1 MEHPTIQQVVNIDL
15 AAPNEEISEEGTR
28 YVYNLA
34 PELDIVKLEL
44 VFKAGRKFE
53 WKPLVSK
60 LTANMLK
67 LGTETL
73 SSEAFAEQF
82 EYFGTE
88 LKLREG
94 FNFISFSVS
103 FVKRHF
109 ETITDLII
117 QCVTQPLF
125 SETEFDKLK
134 RRLSQQLKV
143 SLKKSDVV
151 AFRLFTEA
159 IFGSDHPYGYN
170 TTNEAIQSV
179 AISDVKDFFGKA
191 YNAANCTVF
200 IHGGLDREDLNRFKQ
215 KMTSMQQGEPIQSTS
230 ALAVFE
236 RKEPLVIRKAISA
249 NNIQSS
255 IRIGSR
261 LFARSHKDWNDYYL
275 LNMILGGYF
284 GARLSQNLREKNGMT
299 YGAYSSIETYID
311 DGYWY
316 IHTDVDKQMVDKAIK
331 EIQFELARLIDFQI
345 DEKELEMVKNYT
357 KGIFLM
363 TIDGIF
369 AQSVVLK
376 DIYLAGLS
384 VTDYNQIIADIEK
397 VDALRLQELA
407 RTYWKSS
414 SLVTVI
420 VD

>member
-1 MEHPTIQQVVNIDL
+1 MEQPTIQQVVNIDL
-15 AAPNEEISEEGTR
+15 AAPNEEISKEGIR

-34 PELDIVKLEL
+34 PELDIIKLEL

-67 LGTETL
+67 LGTENL

-103 FVKRHF
+103 FGKRHL

-125 SETEFDKLK
+125 SEAEFDKLK

-179 AISDVKDFFGKA
+179 AISDIKDFFGKLMDWKK
-191 YNAANCTVF
+191 
-200 IHGGLDREDLNRFKQ
+200 LDDLIPKSFKSGS
-215 KMTSMQQGEPIQSTS
+215 KYKRTG
-230 ALAVFE
+230 
-236 RKEPLVIRKAISA
+236 KA
-249 NNIQSS
+249 
-255 IRIGSR
+255 
-261 LFARSHKDWNDYYL
+261 
-275 LNMILGGYF
+275 
-284 GARLSQNLREKNGMT
+284 
-299 YGAYSSIETYID
+299 
-311 DGYWY
+311 
-316 IHTDVDKQMVDKAIK
+316 
-331 EIQFELARLIDFQI
+331 
-345 DEKELEMVKNYT
+345 
-357 KGIFLM
+357 
-363 TIDGIF
+363 GIF
-369 AQSVVLK
+369 AGSLELVKEGNLSIKQENLFD
-376 DIYLAGLS
+376 DIYIKE
-384 VTDYNQIIADIEK
+384 NK
-397 VDALRLQELA
+397 
-407 RTYWKSS
+407 
-414 SLVTVI
+414 
-420 VD
+420 